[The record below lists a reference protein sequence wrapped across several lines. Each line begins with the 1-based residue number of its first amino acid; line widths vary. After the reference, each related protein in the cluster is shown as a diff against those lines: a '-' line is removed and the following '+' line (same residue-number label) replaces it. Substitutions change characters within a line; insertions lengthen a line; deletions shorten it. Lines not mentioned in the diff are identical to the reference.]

1 MALRDL
7 LRHAGNVEL
16 PVYLCDSIMTPSEY
30 GDLFTGSLG
39 KARQLRTSVGDFN
52 IPTEISANQAH
63 IGRYADAL
71 ESCIRD
77 DYSPEEFLERCEAEA
92 LPITEAKLHKELY
105 SKLQQLDAS
114 NQNGI
119 WARIIK
125 NAFAPLFI
133 GKVDYVAGNPPWVN
147 WENLPNDYRQS
158 TAPLWQKYDLFRH
171 KGYKAKLGGGKDDVS
186 ILMTYVAHDAF
197 LAEGGRLGFV
207 ITQSVFKTAGGGEG
221 FRSFEYEADG
231 ANWYLPPLAVHDL
244 SDFQPFEG
252 AANRTAVLV
261 VGKNRRAFSYPVSYT
276 VWKKIAR
283 GKIASELQLHEVREA
298 TARTKLAAQ
307 PVQAQVRT
315 SPWLTAPEQALP
327 GIQKVI
333 GTSDYKAYEG
343 SEHRWIEW
351 LFLDSSA
358 RKTAQWSLLQNC
370 GVMGNY

>member
-147 WENLPNDYRQS
+147 WENLPNDYR
-158 TAPLWQKYDLFRH
+158 
-171 KGYKAKLGGGKDDVS
+171 
-186 ILMTYVAHDAF
+186 
-197 LAEGGRLGFV
+197 
-207 ITQSVFKTAGGGEG
+207 
-221 FRSFEYEADG
+221 
-231 ANWYLPPLAVHDL
+231 
-244 SDFQPFEG
+244 
-252 AANRTAVLV
+252 
-261 VGKNRRAFSYPVSYT
+261 
-276 VWKKIAR
+276 
-283 GKIASELQLHEVREA
+283 
-298 TARTKLAAQ
+298 
-307 PVQAQVRT
+307 
-315 SPWLTAPEQALP
+315 
-327 GIQKVI
+327 
-333 GTSDYKAYEG
+333 
-343 SEHRWIEW
+343 
-351 LFLDSSA
+351 
-358 RKTAQWSLLQNC
+358 
-370 GVMGNY
+370 